1 MLGSL
6 PWWTPTALAPIALDL
21 LLVVL
26 LIGYLIYGFRRGL
39 ALSVASIL
47 GAVLGAV
54 AAFFAIPLVTSWI
67 GTTMWRLPIVLLTVF
82 VLIGAGIA
90 VGTAIGRVIRT
101 GVVKGPLRGV
111 DKFLGGLVS
120 VAATAIVI
128 SMLAFGIGSLGVP
141 VLSQAISSSR
151 VVAVIDTVTPAPV
164 RELEAQV
171 RAVVA
176 QQGIPR
182 VLDSIGVGTPLPI
195 PTGAANAAQEKAA
208 HSVMKITGNA
218 YACGQN
224 QTGSGFV
231 VAPGRVVTNA
241 HVVAGV
247 TDPIVESPDGGSWK
261 GTVVYFDT
269 VNDLAVIAA
278 GGMPTAALAVGPTLA
293 QGATAVFD
301 GYPLGGPFSSKPA
314 AVQGVG
320 TVRVPDIY
328 GANATPR
335 EVYSLAADV
344 QQGNSGGPVID
355 ASGTVAGVI
364 FAKSSTSSN
373 LGFALTAAELA
384 PVAAQAA
391 SLSTEVPSGHCTT
404 E

>member
-6 PWWTPTALAPIALDL
+6 PWWTPTNLAPLALDL
-21 LLVVL
+21 VLVMV

-39 ALSVASIL
+39 TLSVASIL
-47 GAVLGAV
+47 GAVIGAV
-54 AAFFAIPLVTSWI
+54 AAFFAIPLVTGWI
-67 GTTMWRLPIVLLTVF
+67 GSTQWRLPIVLLTVF

-90 VGTAIGRVIRT
+90 LGTALGRVIRV
-101 GVVKGPLRGV
+101 GVVKGPLRGL
-111 DKFLGGLVS
+111 DRFFGGLVS
-120 VAATAIVI
+120 VAATAVVI
-128 SMLAFGIGSLGVP
+128 SMLAFAIGSLGVP
-141 VLSQAISSSR
+141 VLSQAITSSR

-171 RAVVA
+171 RSLVA

-182 VLDSIGVGTPLPI
+182 VLDSIGIGSPLPI
-195 PTGAANAAQEKAA
+195 PTGAANSAQEKAS

-231 VAPGRVVTNA
+231 IAPGRVITNA

-247 TDPIVESPDGGSWK
+247 ADPIIESPDGGSWK

-278 GGMPTAALAVGPTLA
+278 GGMSTAPLAVGTTLPE
-293 QGATAVFD
+293 GTTAVFD

-328 GANATPR
+328 GANPTPR

-355 ASGTVAGVI
+355 ATGTVAGVI
-364 FAKSSTSSN
+364 FAKSSTTSD
-373 LGFALTAAELA
+373 LGFALTVAELA
-384 PVAAQAA
+384 PVAARAGGLTA
-391 SLSTEVPSGHCTT
+391 EVPSGHCTS